1 MYFFSYSH
9 AVWTRKA
16 GRTLDT
22 GDVSPATTL
31 LELRWATWA
40 DNLAH
45 NFSHN
50 QQFKKS
56 SLKAVGVWAVFIS
69 AHAGA
74 FSYCSSPNQ
83 TVCVVW
89 SLGNSALSSPPRPRF
104 CFTRLRWG
112 YTRNK
117 SLPACPLSSPNN
129 RCLRENPSKVA
140 FTSGVSQQRHILL
153 SVGKLR
159 NAGDTSTLKK
169 KGGGG
174 DL

>member
-1 MYFFSYSH
+1 MYFFSYSL

-16 GRTLDT
+16 GLTLDT

-89 SLGNSALSSPPRPRF
+89 SLGNSALSSPPPDHASALLGWDEA
-104 CFTRLRWG
+104 TPGINPSQPVL
-112 YTRNK
+112 
-117 SLPACPLSSPNN
+117 SLPQTTDVWEKIHPKLPLLQVCHSS
-129 RCLRENPSKVA
+129 A
-140 FTSGVSQQRHILL
+140 TSSFLWVNWGMQETPVH
-153 SVGKLR
+153 
-159 NAGDTSTLKK
+159 
-169 KGGGG
+169 
-174 DL
+174 